1 MQAWQREYIYQ
12 IIIVLLCYFQNVTF
26 FKTWVI
32 ENNNFCFLTATA
44 PPMYSSP
51 NEAPPPY
58 SAQAPPQQVSFTSGS
73 VSYLVKTLYHFV

>member
-1 MQAWQREYIYQ
+1 
-12 IIIVLLCYFQNVTF
+12 
-26 FKTWVI
+26 
-32 ENNNFCFLTATA
+32 
-44 PPMYSSP
+44 MYSSP